1 MKGCL
6 PLVCA
11 SCGQQLASNCGL
23 WRCTSCRGVWRERG
37 GIVLAPS
44 FDEET
49 YWGEIP
55 RATMQH
61 LLWRARV
68 VGPETA
74 LYERGSSLV
83 TEYVSGYAL
92 DWRRALCLELADVQA
107 SLSPVLDYGA
117 GWGTIGLAAAAGP
130 YPHVV
135 LADSSRER
143 LAFARLLAQ
152 ERSLSGIT
160 YVATEDASELPYGQG
175 TFGVV
180 VLNGVVE
187 WLGSGRP
194 DEALVEQRRVLRRL
208 WGLVRPAGVMYVG
221 IENRFALKYMRGYPD
236 DHSALR
242 YSSLMPR
249 MLADAYSRKRRKQPY
264 STVTWSLREW
274 RRAAAFLP
282 GAELDV
288 YVLWPD
294 YRFPVAACL
303 ADDPAAVQWLDA
315 RTQASRAQRLGR
327 DLLCS
332 LRLMSNLAYSFGVVI
347 RKGAATALG
356 DAA

>member
-1 MKGCL
+1 
-6 PLVCA
+6 
-11 SCGQQLASNCGL
+11 
-23 WRCTSCRGVWRERG
+23 VWRESD
-37 GIVLAPS
+37 GILLAPS

-55 RATMQH
+55 RATMRH
-61 LLWRARV
+61 LLWRARA
-68 VGPETA
+68 VGPEAA
-74 LYERGSSLV
+74 LLERDSSLV
-83 TEYVSGYAL
+83 GRYVSGYAL
-92 DWRRALCLELADVQA
+92 DWRRALCLELADVEA

-143 LAFARLLAQ
+143 LAFARLLSQ

-160 YVATEDASELPYGQG
+160 YVATEDASELPYGRG
-175 TFGVV
+175 TFGVI

-194 DEALVEQRRVLRRL
+194 DEALAEQRRVLRRL
-208 WGLVRPAGVMYVG
+208 WDLVRPSGVMYVG

-236 DHSALR
+236 DHSELK
-242 YSSLMPR
+242 YSSLLPR
-249 MLADAYSRKRRKQPY
+249 RLADAYSWYRRKQPY

-303 ADDPAAVQWLDA
+303 ADDPAAVQWLHA
-315 RTQASRAQRLGR
+315 RAQGSRGQRLGR
-327 DLLCS
+327 DLLCG
-332 LRLMSNLAYSFGVVI
+332 LRLMGDLAYSFGVVI
-347 RKGAATALG
+347 RKRAAAVTGGAA
-356 DAA
+356 